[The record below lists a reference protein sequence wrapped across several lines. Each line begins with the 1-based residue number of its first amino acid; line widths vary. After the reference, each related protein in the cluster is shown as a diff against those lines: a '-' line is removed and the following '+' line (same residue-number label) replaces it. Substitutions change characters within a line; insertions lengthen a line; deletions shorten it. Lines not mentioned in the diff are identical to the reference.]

1 MNLIDVHCHLSFDRF
16 KEDLD
21 SVVKRAKD
29 SNVKFIVS
37 SGVGPKT
44 NREVLD
50 LSKKY
55 KGIVFCSFGIYPV
68 DAVAPLIKTPSDD
81 VARDIEIF
89 DVDTE
94 LKWIEEH
101 KTEMVAIGEVGLDYK
116 MVVEEDARESQ
127 RDIFRKIITLA
138 KKINKPLVI
147 HSRNGEED
155 VLKILKEENFNKA
168 VMHCFSGK
176 KRLIKE
182 GVTQGV
188 YFSVPPVITRLEHF
202 KTLVEIVPL
211 TQILTET
218 DAPYLSPVA
227 QTRNEPANVTITI
240 KEIAKIKGI
249 SESEVA
255 DQIYKNAKTLFKI

>member
-16 KEDLD
+16 KEDLNE
-21 SVVKRAKD
+21 VVKRAKD
-29 SNVKFIVS
+29 SGVNFIIS

-44 NREVLD
+44 NREVLE

-68 DAVAPLIKTPSDD
+68 DAVAKMIKTPSDD

-89 DVDTE
+89 DVDSE

-101 KTEMVAIGEVGLDYK
+101 KLDMVAIGEVGLDYK
-116 MVVEEDARESQ
+116 MVVEEDARASQ
-127 RDIFRKIITLA
+127 RDIFRKIIRLA

-155 VLKILKEENFNKA
+155 VLKILKEENFNKV

-182 GVTQGV
+182 GIEQGL

-202 KTLVEIVPL
+202 KTLVSLVPIE
-211 TQILTET
+211 QILTET

-227 QTRNEPANVTITI
+227 GTRNEPANVKFSIE
-240 KEIAKIKGI
+240 EIAKIKNLPDKD
-249 SESEVA
+249 VA
-255 DQIYKNAKTLFKI
+255 DQIYKNAKTLFKL